1 MKAVMFLLLVS
12 VSGYCLAVI
21 PISAGD
27 KPVKLAPK
35 RTAQLKAAAKSFRLD
50 LLYHGDQDKPYYRLT
65 LSVPVVPQLAIDP
78 FHPIVQIT
86 EDEAVKVIDQLAV
99 EGFLEQAK
107 EKAPGKVVDKQPC
120 YTLSVRA
127 GDKAEAVEY
136 SENLGWGLPMYK
148 RLEGI
153 KAVLPGKAAKS
164 MDPLLARLE
173 GHRKEWVAEQK
184 FQFLFSDKPVP
195 PERDLPKEA
204 HQARP
209 APDAKPGA
217 FSKLVAG
224 SISTVTVTYFNPKAL
239 KGNQETEEFLRRLLT
254 TPKGSTHNHVPW
266 AQRLDLPTVTATVK
280 HTKGEPGIWLVW
292 DGGQSV
298 YCAYKD
304 GTGRWWF
311 GVWFQGEIPR

>member
-1 MKAVMFLLLVS
+1 MKAVLCLLLVS
-12 VSGYCLAVI
+12 VLSGYCLAVI

-27 KPVKLAPK
+27 KPGNLAPK
-35 RTAQLKAAAKSFRLD
+35 RKAQLKAGAKSFRLD

-86 EDEAVKVIDQLAV
+86 EEEAAKVIDQLAV

-107 EKAPGKVVDKQPC
+107 ETAPGKVADKQPC

-127 GDKAEAVEY
+127 EAVQY
-136 SENLGWGLPMYK
+136 SENLGWGLPMYR

-153 KAVLPGKAAKS
+153 RAVLPGNAAKS
-164 MDPLLARLE
+164 MDLLLARLE

-184 FQFLFSDKPVP
+184 FQFLFSEKPVQ
-195 PERDLPKEA
+195 PERDVPKEA
-204 HQARP
+204 RQPRP
-209 APDAKPGA
+209 GPEVKPGA

-224 SISTVTVTYFNPKAL
+224 NISSITVTYFNPKAL

-254 TPKGSTHNHVPW
+254 TPKGETQNQIRW
-266 AQRLDLPTVTATVK
+266 AQALDFPTVAATVK
-280 HTKGEPGIWLVW
+280 HTKGEPGTWLVW

-311 GVWFQGEIPR
+311 GVWFEQQIPR